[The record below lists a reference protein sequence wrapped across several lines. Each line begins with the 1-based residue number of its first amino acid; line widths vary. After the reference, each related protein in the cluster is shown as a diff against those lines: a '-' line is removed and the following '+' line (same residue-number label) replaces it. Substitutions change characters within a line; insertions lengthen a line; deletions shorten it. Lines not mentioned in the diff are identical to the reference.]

1 MPELPLCTERKLGFA
16 TRRLLRFDVDQ
27 PKPRYP
33 LRALIQTHRNADL
46 LRAGMAV
53 QLIGERERIQQ
64 RAARVPNSL
73 TVITPRG
80 ALLES
85 PFKRLR
91 QIQGEVVPRGSVL
104 AVWKPAKV
112 AGKKRNASDRTGATR
127 AVTAVSH
134 GRRAAGEKRR
144 RFSAGRR

>member
-1 MPELPLCTERKLGFA
+1 M
-16 TRRLLRFDVDQ
+16 
-27 PKPRYP
+27 
-33 LRALIQTHRNADL
+33 RALIQTRRNTDSS
-46 LRAGMAV
+46 RAGIVA
-53 QLIGERERIQQ
+53 QLIEERIQQ
-64 RAARVPNSL
+64 RAAGVPDSP

-80 ALLES
+80 ALSES
-85 PFKRLR
+85 PLKRLR